1 MFTDA
6 SRSRSVFAPPLSVHS
21 DSTTEIAKRIWAES
35 ARSKRN
41 IRLWNSYL
49 PGECVS
55 QMIRMGW
62 DRSA

>member
-1 MFTDA
+1 MFTDV
-6 SRSRSVFAPPLSVHS
+6 SRSQSNFAPPHS
-21 DSTTEIAKRIWAES
+21 LFSDNSIETAERIRAEC
-35 ARSKRN
+35 ARSKGN

-55 QMIRMGW
+55 RMIRMGW

>member
-6 SRSRSVFAPPLSVHS
+6 SRSQSIFAPALCLPS
-21 DSTTEIAKRIWAES
+21 DNSAEIAKHIRAEW
-35 ARSKRN
+35 ARSKGN

-49 PGECVS
+49 PGKCVS
-55 QMIRMGW
+55 RMIRMGW

>member
-6 SRSRSVFAPPLSVHS
+6 SRSQSTFAPPPSLFSGNS
-21 DSTTEIAKRIWAES
+21 TEIAKRIRIEC
-35 ARSKRN
+35 ARSKHN

-55 QMIRMGW
+55 RMIRMGW
-62 DRSA
+62 DRTA

>member
-6 SRSRSVFAPPLSVHS
+6 SLGQSNFAPPLSLVS
-21 DSTTEIAKRIWAES
+21 DNSPEIAERIRAER
-35 ARSKRN
+35 ARSKDN

-49 PGECVS
+49 PGKCVS
-55 QMIRMGW
+55 LMIRMGW

>member
-6 SRSRSVFAPPLSVHS
+6 PRSQSIFALALPLLS
-21 DSTTEIAKRIWAES
+21 DNSIETAKRIRAEF
-35 ARSKRN
+35 ARSKVN

-55 QMIRMGW
+55 RMIRMGW

>member
-1 MFTDA
+1 MFTGA
-6 SRSRSVFAPPLSVHS
+6 SRSRSIFAPPLSLLS
-21 DSTTEIAKRIWAES
+21 DTTTEISKRIGAEV

-55 QMIRMGW
+55 RMIRMGW

>member
-1 MFTDA
+1 MFADA
-6 SRSRSVFAPPLSVHS
+6 SRSRSFFAPTLSLLS
-21 DSTTEIAKRIWAES
+21 DNTTAIAKRIAAEF
-35 ARSKRN
+35 ARSKNN